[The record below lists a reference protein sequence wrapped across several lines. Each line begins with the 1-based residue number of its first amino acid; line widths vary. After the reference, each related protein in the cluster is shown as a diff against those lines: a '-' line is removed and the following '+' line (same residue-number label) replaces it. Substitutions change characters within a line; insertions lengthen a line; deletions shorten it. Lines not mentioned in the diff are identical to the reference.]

1 MDSLTIADIL
11 GMLVSQE
18 SRPAQVTLEMLMRLY
33 DRTHARYLTALI
45 MFGVITVGVIAV
57 LIASAMQWGD
67 TKISLLALVAMVF
80 VLVGVVGLARRLSQL
95 SRDYLDI
102 IRVYN
107 LLSRHMY
114 SGQHLEAEGL
124 R

>member
-1 MDSLTIADIL
+1 
-11 GMLVSQE
+11 
-18 SRPAQVTLEMLMRLY
+18 MLMRLY

-45 MFGVITVGVIAV
+45 MFGVITVSMIGVF
-57 LIASAMQWGD
+57 IASAMQWTD
-67 TKISLLALVAMVF
+67 TKISLLALVALVF
-80 VLVGVVGLARRLSQL
+80 VFVAVIGLARRMSLL
-95 SRDYLDI
+95 SRDYLDV

-114 SGQHLEAEGL
+114 SGQHLDAEGL